1 MPADTERRAQ
11 KGNGDAQ
18 KKGPIVLVIDDDA
31 IGRTLVCE
39 TLREVFPSLL
49 ESSSPIG
56 ASRTVIQEH
65 VDVVVLDVEMPNLRG
80 NKLAKLFRE
89 NPRLAYI
96 GVILVSACGSEE
108 LAALGEACGAD
119 GVVTKHNIRTSLQG
133 AVTKAWRASVSR
145 RGTNG
150 SGGSSLRSTGP
161 GGAVGAKG
169 PKNDDA

>member
-1 MPADTERRAQ
+1 MPGDPERRTH
-11 KGNGDAQ
+11 KGNGDLQ

-39 TLREVFPSLL
+39 TLRDTFPTLL

-56 ASRTVIQEH
+56 ASRTVIQEQ

-96 GVILVSACGSEE
+96 GVILVSACGREE
-108 LAALGEACGAD
+108 LSALGEACGAD
-119 GVVTKHNIRTSLQG
+119 GVVSKHDIRTSLAG

-145 RGTNG
+145 RGANG
-150 SGGSSLRSTGP
+150 PPNSSLRSTGT
-161 GGAVGAKG
+161 GKG
-169 PKNDDA
+169 TKDDA